1 MDRTQA
7 AEFVKVI
14 EAAMGFAQEITIK
27 RMELVDGMVLGFDTN
42 IDGRDAVGAFEFT
55 MLDGQKYFLFFVPW
69 RLDERYY
76 LVLHVQGILNALIG
90 TAEVHGKVVHWRYK
104 PSKRD
109 GRNEERKQR
118 FVAEYGSLM
127 ASMHVPQIASEV
139 EDFLKELVEVAQVRI
154 HAEGLSNPVS
164 CHGRS

>member
-1 MDRTQA
+1 M
-7 AEFVKVI
+7 
-14 EAAMGFAQEITIK
+14 
-27 RMELVDGMVLGFDTN
+27 
-42 IDGRDAVGAFEFT
+42 
-55 MLDGQKYFLFFVPW
+55 
-69 RLDERYY
+69 
-76 LVLHVQGILNALIG
+76 NALIG